1 MLEFW
6 RNPFGKESKEK
17 HTPEEASET
26 AKAGP
31 GADMAPAEMPIRTSA
46 EPTELLA
53 DEQWHQCPCEL
64 AGQQEQDATTPG
76 GAALEDEHAGG
87 ELPPP
92 GPADG
97 DSDGGA
103 AEAPASA
110 NACQANLP
118 TPRKRP
124 SPVQPHS
131 LPTP

>member
-26 AKAGP
+26 ATAGP
-31 GADMAPAEMPIRTSA
+31 RADMAPAEMPIRTSA

-53 DEQWHQCPCEL
+53 DEQWRQCPSEL

-76 GAALEDEHAGG
+76 GAAFEAEHAGG
-87 ELPPP
+87 ELLPP

-97 DSDGGA
+97 DCVGGA
-103 AEAPASA
+103 AEAPVAA
-110 NACQANLP
+110 KAWQA
-118 TPRKRP
+118 K
-124 SPVQPHS
+124 
-131 LPTP
+131 